1 MISLPDVVL
10 FCCIMQNYIKNMR
23 DGIGR
28 ELLKNIPGFRKRG
41 ARFVRLVLISH
52 FTDIL
57 PAPRLECFYDL
68 DWKGEVEVSVK
79 TQRRVLFEG
88 IYSLGRRVV
97 RRRLPFAY
105 DVGYFCAFDLIR
117 EYL

>member
-1 MISLPDVVL
+1 
-10 FCCIMQNYIKNMR
+10 MQNYIKNMR

-28 ELLKNIPGFRKRG
+28 ELAKNIPGFRKRG

-68 DWKGEVEVSVK
+68 DWKGEVEVSVE

-105 DVGYFCAFDLIR
+105 DVGYFWAFELIR